1 MVVVSCV
8 CVRNVATFADLF
20 QSDSLCVAGRTAC
33 TVGLCQSVLILTDL
47 DAFEESFYLRG

>member
-33 TVGLCQSVLILTDL
+33 TVGLCQSVLIFTDL